1 MRSFEAIPVDWGAYH
16 RSETGRSENPD
27 RCMMIEL
34 GEDVVSPFSYLRAD
48 NGSTPFARYVVLR
61 DLRFQTQPEY

>member
-1 MRSFEAIPVDWGAYH
+1 MRESEAIPVEWGPYH
-16 RSETGRSENPD
+16 RSVTGWAEDPN

-48 NGSTPFARYVVLR
+48 NASTPFAR
-61 DLRFQTQPEY
+61 